1 MKKIKKV
8 KKVKKVKFK
17 ADPKA
22 EKWANRNYWF
32 GTNNTLTFL
41 AFDVHK
47 DLIKLKVNPRSNLYY
62 NLIDMIMGLHAS
74 KSVKL
79 REIYKNRT
87 TIRLTAS
94 QIAIAKKLKVPL
106 KAYATQLRKGNN
118 AATR

>member
-62 NLIDMIMGLHAS
+62 NLIDMIIGLHAS

-79 REIYKNRT
+79 KKIYKNKT
-87 TIRLTAS
+87 TIRLTAP

-118 AATR
+118 ATTR